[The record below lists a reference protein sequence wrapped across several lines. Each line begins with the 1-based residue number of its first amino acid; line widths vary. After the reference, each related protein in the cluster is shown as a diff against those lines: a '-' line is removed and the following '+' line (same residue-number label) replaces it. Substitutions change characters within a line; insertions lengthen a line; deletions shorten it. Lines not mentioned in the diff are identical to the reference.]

1 MASSQQMKA
10 SSSSHQRQM
19 RPDEKAEH
27 NCMDLGSDSVQLLL
41 CSKILRTPGK
51 YFKFQRLHVVPLLL
65 FTIKSSLPGAETSFI
80 YMFSSSSFSVSASV
94 PVSQPNLFHRALTQ
108 NPKSWIWWQPP
119 CSTSSTG
126 QQEQLLPAS
135 LQKDVLPNSVPP
147 LPSFAV
153 FKTLLSSV
161 VRLSKLLGDTLH
173 LYASSVLE

>member
-94 PVSQPNLFHRALTQ
+94 PVSQPNLFHRALTHKT
-108 NPKSWIWWQPP
+108 PKAGSDGSLLAAPH
-119 CSTSSTG
+119 
-126 QQEQLLPAS
+126 QLVSRSNCCLHPYKRMFS
-135 LQKDVLPNSVPP
+135 LTLCHHYR
-147 LPSFAV
+147 L
-153 FKTLLSSV
+153 LLSS
-161 VRLSKLLGDTLH
+161 RH
-173 LYASSVLE
+173 F